1 MVYFF
6 SGVHRFLN
14 AMRHR
19 FYQRGRLNL
28 PILPLVIWTEKRF
41 GVDLDILVVVLL
53 LISTVIICLAPLLFR
68 LGIMKFKP

>member
-1 MVYFF
+1 MVWFF
-6 SGVHRFLN
+6 SGVHRFFN
-14 AMRHR
+14 AMRPKS
-19 FYQRGRLNL
+19 YQRGRLNM
-28 PILPLVIWTEKRF
+28 PILPLIIWTERRF